1 MWGTQVGEAD
11 KWSMKDTDSL
21 IDLLEKYIESEKNQS
36 KVGIASSLLK
46 AIKK

>member
-1 MWGTQVGEAD
+1 
-11 KWSMKDTDSL
+11 MKDKGAL
-21 IDLLEKYIESEKNQS
+21 VDLLEKYIDSEKNQS